1 MTVPTLPALTTETF
15 WAIINNEI
23 SDEVVSHL
31 VWHGLG
37 YRYDET
43 SQTWDASEVAPEW
56 RDTYPAPPDFIG
68 NRPAIVKLTRSTPK
82 PHKQLL
88 KEELGFKGYKIDQ
101 LTPQRTRRATMTNW
115 LMSYAKL
122 QRGEIN

>member
-1 MTVPTLPALTTETF
+1 MIVPPLPELTTDTF
-15 WAIINNEI
+15 WAIINNEL
-23 SDEVVSHL
+23 SDEIVSHL
-31 VWHGLG
+31 VWQGLG

-43 SQTWDASEVAPEW
+43 HQTWDATNVSPEW
-56 RDTYPAPPDFIG
+56 RDTYPEPPDFIG

-88 KEELGFKGYKIDQ
+88 KEELGFKGYKIDE

-122 QRGEIN
+122 QNGENL